1 MRVLMATDT
10 YPPDVSGSSFF
21 AHRLASGLARRGHE
35 VHVVCASE
43 TGPRKVVRDSGVW
56 LHRLGSARLLI
67 HPSVRFVPPPGVP
80 ALLRRLVAA
89 VAPDVVHTQDHFTI
103 GRAAVRAAR
112 RHGVPV
118 VATNHFMPDNLLP
131 YLPRHL
137 HRTVSDV
144 AWRDF
149 RRVYD
154 RADHVTTP
162 TNAAAALLAEN
173 GFGLPVE
180 AVSCGV
186 DTRRFSPPE
195 TPRAGFRGELGLPD
209 APTVVYVGRLDAEK
223 RLDELIRALPTVTG
237 PDTQLVLAGTGTRR
251 ADLERLCERE
261 GVAHRVRFLGFVPGE
276 RLPMVYRAADVFA
289 IPGVAELQS
298 IATLEALACGLP
310 VVAAN
315 AVALPHL
322 VSQGDNGY
330 LVEPGDVAGLG
341 AALDAILTSA
351 DLRRR
356 MGGVSRAIALAH
368 DEQRTLAR
376 FEEIYRSVVRTRA
389 YRG

>member
-1 MRVLMATDT
+1 MRVLIATDT

-21 AHRLASGLARRGHE
+21 AHRLAVGLAGRGHD

-43 TGPRKVVRDSGVW
+43 TGPRKIVRDSGVC
-56 LHRLGSARLLI
+56 LHRLRSVPLLI

-80 ALLRRLVAA
+80 ALLRRLVATMR
-89 VAPDVVHTQDHFTI
+89 PDVVHTQDHFTI
-103 GRAAVRAAR
+103 GRAAVRAAKR
-112 RHGVPV
+112 WNVPV

-137 HRTVSDV
+137 HRPVADV

-162 TNAAAALLAEN
+162 TRAAANLLAAN
-173 GFGLPVE
+173 GFDGSVE
-180 AVSCGV
+180 PVSCGV
-186 DTRRFSPPE
+186 DTTRFSPDGAP
-195 TPRAGFRGELGLPD
+195 PGVHRRKLGLPD
-209 APTVVYVGRLDAEK
+209 VPTVLYVGRLDAEK
-223 RLDELIRALPTVTG
+223 RLDELIRALPRVSVG
-237 PDTQLVLAGTGTRR
+237 DVQLVLAGTGTRR
-251 ADLERLCERE
+251 AELERLAARC
-261 GVAHRVRFLGFVPGE
+261 GVARRVRFLGFVPDD
-276 RLPMVYRAADVFA
+276 RLPSVYRAADVFA

-298 IATLEALACGLP
+298 IATLEAMACALP

-322 VSQGDNGY
+322 VSHGDNGY

-341 AALDAILTSA
+341 AALDAILISA

-356 MGGVSRAIALAH
+356 MGGLSRAIALTH
-368 DEQRTLAR
+368 DEHRTLAR
-376 FEEIYRSVVRTRA
+376 FEEIYHAVARGRA
-389 YRG
+389 GRG